1 MKTWKKLLLGFA
13 GIFALTT
20 LAACSSSK
28 DTLEKVQDKGT
39 LTVALNPHFAP
50 FEFKTIQNGKD
61 TIVGADVEIAKAIAD
76 ELGVKVK
83 FSEMSFDNV
92 LANVQSG
99 KADIAIPEYQPL
111 KNVRKSLISQIL
123 TMSLKRFLLSKKMR
137 QELTNKQVILL
148 KNL

>member
-1 MKTWKKLLLGFA
+1 MKPWKKLLLGLA
-13 GIFALTT
+13 SVFALTA
-20 LAACSSSK
+20 LAACSSSTN
-28 DTLEKVQDKGT
+28 TLDKVKDKGT

-99 KADIAIPEYQPL
+99 KADIAI
-111 KNVRKSLISQIL
+111 SGISCY
-123 TMSLKRFLLSKKMR
+123 
-137 QELTNKQVILL
+137 
-148 KNL
+148 